1 MKRVRPVMWIGIGLL
16 FVWVASTAAPSP
28 PPVPAVEL
36 AQIDQA
42 APSAAGL
49 KDEAARL
56 RAHLAHPPPFPA
68 PVRDPFNFAAPRPTP
83 AAPPAPLP
91 TAAPIPT
98 VVNEPLTPPAPIVPR
113 LVAILADAGSGEIVR
128 SVVLAVGDDVH
139 VGRAGGTIGRYVV
152 RSIDASSAELTETSS
167 GTVIRLSLR

>member
-1 MKRVRPVMWIGIGLL
+1 MWIGILLL

-28 PPVPAVEL
+28 PPAPAVEV
-36 AQIDQA
+36 APIDQA
-42 APSAAGL
+42 APTAAGL

-68 PVRDPFNFAAPRPTP
+68 PVRDPFNFAVPRRAP

-91 TAAPIPT
+91 TATPIPA
-98 VVNEPLTPPAPIVPR
+98 VVDAPVTLPAPIVPR
-113 LVAILADAGSGEIVR
+113 LVAILADAGSGEVVR

-139 VGRAGGTIGRYVV
+139 VGKAGGTIGKYVV